1 MDPAKATT
9 LTTMKRLIIVKE
21 LKSLLGRVS
30 YIRQF
35 IPGLA
40 SITNGLT
47 KLLKKGVKFTWGVE
61 QQYAFQKI
69 QQTINH
75 LPTLQTTVHG
85 KPLLLYLASSSQ
97 AIGALL
103 AQEDDK
109 GNEQPIYYVSR
120 ALKDAKTRYPKIE
133 RTCLVVIYASQR
145 SKHYFS
151 AYHIFLVM
159 RSYFIKALLHQP
171 LITGRVAQRLV
182 LLS

>member
-61 QQYAFQKI
+61 QQYAF
-69 QQTINH
+69 
-75 LPTLQTTVHG
+75 
-85 KPLLLYLASSSQ
+85 
-97 AIGALL
+97 
-103 AQEDDK
+103 
-109 GNEQPIYYVSR
+109 
-120 ALKDAKTRYPKIE
+120 
-133 RTCLVVIYASQR
+133 
-145 SKHYFS
+145 
-151 AYHIFLVM
+151 
-159 RSYFIKALLHQP
+159 
-171 LITGRVAQRLV
+171 
-182 LLS
+182 